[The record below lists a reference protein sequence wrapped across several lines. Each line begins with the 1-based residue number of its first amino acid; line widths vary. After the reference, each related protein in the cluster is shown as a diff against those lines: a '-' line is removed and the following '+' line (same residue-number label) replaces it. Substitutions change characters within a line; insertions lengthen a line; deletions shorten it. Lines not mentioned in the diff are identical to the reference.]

1 MPAYVSL
8 LFPSTG
14 CCVFRLAFGLVK
26 KCVGKHKGAATF
38 MVVLSKHSG
47 KKQATLM
54 CAHVLRVKKNGV
66 NTSLNFNLLCAL
78 LFLSKVRFNHLAT
91 LESRSKF

>member
-47 KKQATLM
+47 RKQATLM
-54 CAHVLRVKKNGV
+54 CAHVLTVKKMG
-66 NTSLNFNLLCAL
+66 
-78 LFLSKVRFNHLAT
+78 
-91 LESRSKF
+91 